1 MPRSTPNKI
10 TLPSDGGNTG
20 AKSATMDRTQGADTV
35 TIPLMIPERR
45 EVVKGVYRTALPLQ
59 SVVAAAHNG
68 TTTGFLWMF
77 CPAAVT
83 NRAMRLRRAKLAFQ
97 HSAVTAAMPTIP
109 RIGLSRFTYTGTL
122 SGAQVAGAKIDPD
135 SANPSIDMRTA
146 STGGALTL
154 NTDPG
159 SLLASVIVPPTLLLG
174 TLPTSALIA
183 IPNSEQELISSNANE
198 DEWPMIKAGQ
208 GLVISQLDAATAADL
223 RRFSLDIL
231 WDEIEI

>member
-1 MPRSTPNKI
+1 MARSTPGKI
-10 TLPSDGGNTG
+10 ILPSDGGNTG
-20 AKSATMDRTQGADTV
+20 AKTPTMSRSQGADV
-35 TIPLMIPERR
+35 VEMPVFIPERK
-45 EVVKGVYRTALPLQ
+45 EIVKGVYRTALPLQ
-59 SVVAAAHNG
+59 SVQASAQNG

-83 NRAMRLRRAKLAFQ
+83 NRAMRLRRAKLSFQ
-97 HSAVTAAMPTIP
+97 HSAVSAAMQTIP
-109 RIGLSRFTYTGTL
+109 RIGLSRFTFTGAL
-122 SGAQVAGAKIDPD
+122 SGATVAGAKIDPD
-135 SANPSIDMRTA
+135 SPNPSIDMRTA
-146 STGGALTL
+146 STGGTVVL

-183 IPNSEQELISSNANE
+183 IPNFEQDLISIAAEE
-198 DEWPMIKAGQ
+198 DEWPMIKSGQ
-208 GLVISQLDAATAADL
+208 GLVISQLDAATASDL